1 MATNTFQGKMRTYGG
16 QDKSSG
22 VTPAVLTISEVI
34 AFDPTNTTVTVAVK
48 VGTSTASTAK
58 DFVLPTGAVPISF
71 TSLGGATGGTNP
83 TADIGSGADGDG
95 FFNEVDVDTKGT
107 ITGANGALSVGTGIT
122 GNTTVTAI
130 AGSSAATGGTCVGIF
145 TYTIA
150 DSGVESN

>member
-58 DFVLPTGAVPISF
+58 DFVLPAGAVPISF
-71 TSLGGATGGTNP
+71 TSLGGATGGTSP
-83 TADIGSGADGDG
+83 TGDIGTAADPDG

>member
-22 VTPAVLTISEVI
+22 VTPAVLTVSEVI

-58 DFVLPTGAVPISF
+58 DFVLPAGAVPISF
-71 TSLGGATGGTNP
+71 TSLGGATGGTSP

-107 ITGANGALSVGTGIT
+107 VTGANGALSVGTGIT

>member
-22 VTPAVLTISEVI
+22 VTPAVLTVSEVI
-34 AFDPTNTTVTVAVK
+34 AFDPTNTTASVAVK

-58 DFVLPTGAVPISF
+58 DFVLPAGAVPISF
-71 TSLGGATGGTNP
+71 TSLGGATGGTTP
-83 TADIGSGADGDG
+83 TGDIGSAADSDG